1 MQLLVKGGMV
11 LDGTGAAPYRGDIL
25 ISDGRIAAIGSFP
38 SSSAERVLDAQGAFV
53 FPGIIDAH
61 GGDALHAGILDDP
74 TQGDFLLQGVT
85 TVIGGHGGRSLAP
98 LSLHAR
104 AAEESLG
111 ARRRINAD
119 WRSVKEF
126 FSTLSRTSRGVHFG
140 TLIGGETILKVLSR
154 RGVSRSGESELVAE
168 CAAALASGALGL
180 SSRSATPSSTAP
192 LLDALAHAGGG
203 VLATECGVARSLRSR
218 ISQTLAAAERTAGAR
233 LVLSGLRRAMRALS
247 DRQRASLLSLFTASA
262 TPFAYFDLSPHD
274 ASLLSIREL
283 LPEKIAGLS
292 ESALLAALRREP
304 IVRSIR
310 EEISSDGRSVGEF
323 SVLSSHHAPFF
334 EGRTIGEIARDRE
347 VSSGEAFVDLLAL
360 SRGEAELL
368 VPDISSDE
376 LTALLAHPSALV
388 GSFGASLTAAHASFR
403 AFTRSSFPLFF
414 RRLRALLP
422 LETAVSKV
430 TLLPARVYGIPD
442 RGCIAPRM
450 VADLAVFR
458 DGEAIH
464 TVVSGAV
471 AVENG
476 ELTAARGGRPILRHV

>member
-11 LDGTGAAPYRGDIL
+11 VDGTGAPPYRGDIL
-25 ISDGRIAAIGSFP
+25 ISEGRIVAIGSFP

-61 GGDALHAGILDDP
+61 AGDALHAGILDDP

-98 LSLHAR
+98 LSLHTRR
-104 AAEESLG
+104 AGESLG
-111 ARRRINAD
+111 ARRLINAD
-119 WRSVKEF
+119 WGSVAEF
-126 FSTLSRTSRGVHFG
+126 FSTLSRSSRGVHFG
-140 TLIGGETILKVLSR
+140 TLVGGETVSGVLSE
-154 RGVSRSGESELVAE
+154 RGVSRSGKPALVAE
-168 CAAALASGALGL
+168 CTAALAAGALGL
-180 SSRSATPSSTAP
+180 SSRSTTPSSLTP
-192 LLDALAHAGGG
+192 LLDALARVGGG
-203 VLATECGVARSLRSR
+203 VLATECAPARGLRSS
-218 ISQTLAAAERTAGAR
+218 ISQLLASAERVAGAR
-233 LVLSGLRRAMRALS
+233 VVVSGLRRAMRAMS
-247 DRQRASLLSLFTASA
+247 ARRHGSLLSLFTAST

-283 LPEKIAGLS
+283 LPTKIADLS

-310 EEISSDGRSVGEF
+310 EQISSDGCSVGEF

-334 EGRTIGEIARDRE
+334 EGRTVGEIARDRE
-347 VSSGEAFVDLLAL
+347 VSPEEAFIDLLAL

-368 VPDISSDE
+368 VPDVLNDE
-376 LTALLAHPSALV
+376 LTALLAHPSSLV
-388 GSFGASLTAAHASFR
+388 GSFGASLTAAHAIFR

-450 VADLAVFR
+450 IADLAVFR